1 MFYVFDTKLYF
12 NMIRRKRPASVLRNH
27 IIFYTSRDRDY
38 NIIIIIVVVGIG
50 VPTET
55 RQTDKRRAQWA
66 E

>member
-1 MFYVFDTKLYF
+1 
-12 NMIRRKRPASVLRNH
+12 MIRRKRPASVLRNH